1 MASYPGL
8 LLARHSGG
16 DAYQGGEQGQPER
29 PGGDDER
36 PQSRVH
42 RAWPFDRRQAIYSAT
57 VPARPLS
64 LSAKLAYA
72 SSSLGS
78 EALGQSRGAWLVYYY
93 APPADADLPQLLA
106 PGVVAGILLVA
117 RVIGSLDDVL
127 IGFWSDR
134 TRSRWGRRIPFV
146 VGGAPLW
153 ALFAFLLFTPPADAG
168 AAATAI
174 YLFFTLE
181 LLNIFSSLAG
191 GPYEALLPEL
201 ASSNRDR
208 LQIVGMRVYLGAAGG
223 AIGLVGSGLLVDLV
237 GFQVMALV
245 MATLALGFRYLGI
258 AGVWR
263 EAREPVPPARIS
275 LRAALAATFANR
287 HFLAFLPSF
296 VLFQTAFEMVR
307 AVLPYYASEV
317 LGRENEGT
325 WVAILTAVTISTM
338 VASIPLFA
346 SLARRTS
353 KAQAFSWSMLGS
365 ALAFSLLFVAG
376 FLPGVSK
383 EAQALALMVL
393 VGVPLAGVFLFPPTL
408 TADIIDEELARA
420 GLRREAT
427 YYGAQ
432 NFVERTATAVG
443 QPLVLV
449 LLMLGRTE
457 DDPLGIRLVG
467 PVAGLSVL
475 AGYLSFRRYT
485 LPDAIPRGQVLQ

>member
-1 MASYPGL
+1 M
-8 LLARHSGG
+8 
-16 DAYQGGEQGQPER
+16 
-29 PGGDDER
+29 
-36 PQSRVH
+36 
-42 RAWPFDRRQAIYSAT
+42 
-57 VPARPLS
+57 PARSLPLP
-64 LSAKLAYA
+64 AKLAYA

-78 EALGQSRGAWLVYYY
+78 EALAQSRGAWLVYYY

-106 PGVVAGILLVA
+106 PGVVAAILLAA
-117 RVIGSLDDVL
+117 RVIGSLDDIL

-168 AAATAI
+168 AAATAV

-201 ASSNRDR
+201 ATTNRDR
-208 LQIVGMRVYLGAAGG
+208 LQIVGMRVYFGAAGG
-223 AIGLVGSGLLVDLV
+223 AVGLVGSGLLVDLV

-245 MATLALGFRYLGI
+245 MAALALGFRYLGI
-258 AGVWR
+258 GGVWR
-263 EAREPVPPARIS
+263 EARETVAPARVS
-275 LRAALAATFANR
+275 LRTALAATFANR

-296 VLFQTAFEMVR
+296 VLFQTAVEMVR
-307 AVLPYYASEV
+307 TVLPFYAGEV

-325 WVAILTAVTISTM
+325 WVAIMSAVTISTM
-338 VASIPLFA
+338 VASIPLFVA
-346 SLARRTS
+346 LAGRTS
-353 KAQAFSWSMLGS
+353 KRQAFAWSMLGS
-365 ALAFSLLFVAG
+365 AAGFSLLFFAG
-376 FLPGVSK
+376 FLPGIPK

-393 VGVPLAGVFLFPPTL
+393 VGIPLAGVFLFPANL
-408 TADIIDEELARA
+408 TADIIDEELQRV

-449 LLMLGRTE
+449 LLLLGRSE

-467 PVAGLSVL
+467 PVAGLVVL
-475 AGYLSFRRYT
+475 AGYLSFRRYR
-485 LPDAIPRGQVLQ
+485 LPDAIPRSQVGHERAPA